1 MNTFWILLIIY
12 ISIMLLITF
21 GVKSILKAE
30 KIEKPSLPI
39 LSIIGL
45 LWPILLVFYIIG
57 FIYEHIKNA
66 ILRI

>member
-30 KIEKPSLPI
+30 KIEKPNLLI
-39 LSIIGL
+39 LSIVGL

-57 FIYEHIKNA
+57 FIYDRIKSA

>member
-1 MNTFWILLIIY
+1 
-12 ISIMLLITF
+12 MLLITF